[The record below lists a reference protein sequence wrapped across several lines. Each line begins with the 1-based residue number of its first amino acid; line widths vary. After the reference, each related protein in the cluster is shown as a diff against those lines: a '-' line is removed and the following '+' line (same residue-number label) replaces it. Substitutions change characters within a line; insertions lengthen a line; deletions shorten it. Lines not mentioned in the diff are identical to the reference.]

1 MNYIRKEKLAD
12 ETPKWSRVL
21 LPLIST
27 LLGSG
32 TLWYALSRYN
42 TLLNRPDWYGWM
54 QVAFIVLVGVLCI
67 WATVLFILGKSS
79 GLAVLKL
86 GISIIPLILFVNLIV
101 LLFRVIHNI
110 MQGDA
115 ALFLDRIFA
124 QPNKFILIPIV
135 VIILL
140 WLESLTK
147 RDKSNN

>member
-115 ALFLDRIFA
+115 ALFLDRIF
-124 QPNKFILIPIV
+124 
-135 VIILL
+135 
-140 WLESLTK
+140 
-147 RDKSNN
+147 